1 MTQPLGEY
9 SHGHAPR
16 LTNRWVVLALLVMIA
31 LLNYADRFLMSGL
44 AQPIQQTFQISD
56 ATMGLLMGPAFALLY
71 TICTVPAAR
80 LADTGS
86 RVRIIAGGCAM
97 WSGFTVLSGMA
108 TTPWMLALARVGVGI
123 GEAAFQ
129 APAAALV
136 AAYFS
141 VEQRG
146 KALALMGTAIYFG
159 QMAGFAGGPAIAEHF
174 GWRAAFHAIGFAGLV
189 VALATMLIV
198 TEPKGHVIKEQDTS
212 QSEAE
217 PFLVAIRRIA
227 AARSLWLITVLMGL
241 GTLSGMTFAMWG
253 PSLFARSFALT
264 AKDAGSAIAFSFGLP
279 ALLGMLLFGAL
290 ADRLARRDPAAG
302 LRLAAASLAVATT
315 LILGIVWSKNLAAA
329 QMLAVPSGLLGG
341 GWSVGVY
348 AALQYMLPDRLR
360 ATGTGIVLLITGILG
375 SVIGPVVAGQ
385 LSDWVSTADPG
396 AHGLQIGLSVA
407 LPLAYLGAWAG
418 WRAMRLLEAD
428 KASLHA

>member
-1 MTQPLGEY
+1 MTQPLGQY
-9 SHGHAPR
+9 SHGYAPR

-31 LLNYADRFLMSGL
+31 LLNYTDRFLMSGL

-56 ATMGLLMGPAFALLY
+56 TTMGLLMGPAFALLY

-136 AAYFS
+136 AAYFP

-146 KALALMGTAIYFG
+146 KALALLGTAIYFG

-174 GWRAAFHAIGFAGLV
+174 DWRTAFHAIGVAGLV
-189 VALATMLIV
+189 VAVATVLIV
-198 TEPKGHVIKEQDTS
+198 SEPKGHMSKVQGTS
-212 QSEAE
+212 QADAE
-217 PFLVAIRRIA
+217 PFFTAIRRIA
-227 AARSLWLITVLMGL
+227 ATRSLWLITALMGL

-253 PSLFARSFALT
+253 PSLFARSFDLNP
-264 AKDAGSAIAFSFGLP
+264 KDAGAAIALSFGLP
-279 ALLGMLLFGAL
+279 ALFGMLLFGAL
-290 ADRLARRDPAAG
+290 ADRLARRNPAAG
-302 LRLAAASLAVATT
+302 LGLAAASLAAATT
-315 LILGIVWSKNLAAA
+315 LVLGIVWSDNLATAR
-329 QMLAVPSGLLGG
+329 MLAIPSGLLGS

-360 ATGTGIVLLITGILG
+360 ATGTGVVLLITGILG
-375 SVIGPVVAGQ
+375 SVIGPTVAGQ
-385 LSDWVSTADPG
+385 LSDWVSTADAS
-396 AHGLQIGLSVA
+396 AHGLRVGLSVA
-407 LPLAYLGAWAG
+407 LPLAYLGVWAG
-418 WRAMRLLEAD
+418 WRAMGSLEAD
-428 KASLHA
+428 RARLHA